1 MYIRMRFVPVY
12 MIGSQNPL
20 VFPPHRLSL
29 TIEQKAIFY
38 DALWTKSPPPEE
50 FIT

>member
-1 MYIRMRFVPVY
+1 
-12 MIGSQNPL
+12 MIGSQNQLDFPL
-20 VFPPHRLSL
+20 RLSPHGISI